1 MEKNGNGAL
10 AGMLF
15 GFIGGAFLALWG
27 GSKACDEYYKR
38 GYDKA
43 KSEDRIASLENELE
57 KAKGTEVEEKAEEA

>member
-15 GFIGGAFLALWG
+15 GFIAGCFLTSYGL
-27 GSKACDEYYKR
+27 SKVCDGYYER

-43 KSEDRIASLENELE
+43 KSEDRIASLEGELK
-57 KAKGTEVEEKAEEA
+57 KAKGKESEEGEEA

>member
-15 GFIGGAFLALWG
+15 GFISGVFLALYG
-27 GSKACDEYYKR
+27 GSKACDEYYRR

-43 KSEDRIASLENELE
+43 KSEDRIASLEGELE
-57 KAKGTEVEEKAEEA
+57 KAKGKESEEGEEA

>member
-27 GSKACDEYYKR
+27 GSKACDEYYRR

-43 KSEDRIASLENELE
+43 KSEDRIASLEGELE
-57 KAKGTEVEEKAEEA
+57 KVKGKESEEGEEA

>member
-27 GSKACDEYYKR
+27 GSKACDEYYRR

-43 KSEDRIASLENELE
+43 KSEDRITSLESELK
-57 KAKGTEVEEKAEEA
+57 KAKGKESEEGEEA

>member
-27 GSKACDEYYKR
+27 GSKACDEYYRR

-43 KSEDRIASLENELE
+43 KSEDRIASLEGELK
-57 KAKGTEVEEKAEEA
+57 KAKGKESEEGEEA

>member
-15 GFIGGAFLALWG
+15 GFIAGCFLALYG
-27 GSKACDEYYKR
+27 GSKACDEYYRR

-43 KSEDRIASLENELE
+43 KSEDRITSLEGELE
-57 KAKGTEVEEKAEEA
+57 KAKGKESEEGEEA